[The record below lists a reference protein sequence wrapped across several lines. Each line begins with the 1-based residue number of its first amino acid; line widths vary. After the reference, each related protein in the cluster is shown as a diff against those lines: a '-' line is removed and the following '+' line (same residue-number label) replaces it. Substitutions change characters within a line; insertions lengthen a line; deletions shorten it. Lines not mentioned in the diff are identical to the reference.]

1 MLALVR
7 LGLLPVGEVVAV
19 PELAMTIGLATTYN
33 TGYSKIFYATYP
45 GISRDSS
52 PTCHQALQ
60 LFTREMEVVIRHAY
74 LWQNGIPEESR
85 WMSSTKYEWILLT
98 QESDLGTF
106 LLGKST

>member
-85 WMSSTKYEWILLT
+85 WMSN
-98 QESDLGTF
+98 
-106 LLGKST
+106 